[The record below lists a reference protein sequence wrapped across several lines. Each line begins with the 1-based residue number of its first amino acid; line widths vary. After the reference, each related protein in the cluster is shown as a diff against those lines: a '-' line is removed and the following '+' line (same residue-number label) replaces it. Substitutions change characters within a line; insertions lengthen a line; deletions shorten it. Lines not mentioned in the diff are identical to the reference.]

1 MKQFQQAEEALNAY
15 FVERQDEIH
24 GLTLSAIS
32 GINMLLLG
40 PPGTGKTM
48 LVNSWASLITKN
60 KHFSWLLHKFLTPD
74 EIFGPISLE
83 GLKNEKFV
91 RNVTNKL
98 PEANTAFLDEI
109 FKCNAG
115 SLNAL
120 LSILNE
126 RVFYNDGE
134 ATKVPLEVAIGASN
148 ELPEESDHLEALD
161 DRFPF
166 RFHVLPIQD
175 LNQRVKLFNL
185 ASTFESDAIFTLQ
198 DIRDQRQKSITVE
211 VDDVVTEQIL
221 ILVDNLRQAGIMVTD
236 RTVRS
241 AKRLLQAEA
250 MYHERDIVVIDDIEI
265 LKNAFWKAPEQQRI
279 VHSKILQLINP
290 EKDKVQTLFDDA
302 EEIYQNAMNL
312 VDSKDT
318 RKAAQEGIEIADKL
332 KSAKREIDESIT
344 AMKKKGKVIDDAV
357 MMKRQVESWLE
368 EVFSKLCGVDFG
380 FPDKVSG

>member
-1 MKQFQQAEEALNAY
+1 MKHFQNAEQALNSY
-15 FVERQDEIH
+15 FVERADEIH

-48 LVNSWASLITKN
+48 LVNSWAGLIN
-60 KHFSWLLHKFLTPD
+60 NNNHFSWLLHKFLTPD
-74 EIFGPISLE
+74 ELFGPISLK
-83 GLKNEKFV
+83 GLKDEKFV
-91 RNVTNKL
+91 RNTTRKL
-98 PEANTAFLDEI
+98 PEATTAFLDEI

-126 RVFYNDGE
+126 RVFFNDGE
-134 ATKVPLEVAIGASN
+134 AVKVPLEVAIGASN

-175 LNQRVKLFNL
+175 INSRVKLFNL
-185 ASTFESDAIFTLQ
+185 SSKFESDVTLTLEN
-198 DIRDQRQKSITVE
+198 IRAAREESKAVIIDEI
-211 VDDVVTEQIL
+211 VTEQVL
-221 ILVDNLRQAGIMVTD
+221 TLVDNLRQAGIMVTD
-236 RTVRS
+236 RTVRA

-250 MYHERDIVVIDDIEI
+250 MYHERDLVVIDDIEI
-265 LKNAFWKAPEQQRI
+265 LKNAFWKAPEQQKV
-279 VHSKILQLINP
+279 VHSQILQLINP
-290 EKDKVQTLFDDA
+290 EKDKVQSLYDDA
-302 EEIYQNAMNL
+302 EEIYEAGMKL
-312 VDSKDT
+312 AKSKDT

-332 KSAKREIDESIT
+332 KSAKREIDENIT
-344 AMKKKGKVIDDAV
+344 IMKSKGKEIQHATK
-357 MMKRQVESWLE
+357 MKIQVEHWLE

-380 FPDKVSG
+380 FPDKVS

>member
-1 MKQFQQAEEALNAY
+1 MIQFKQAEEALNGY

-48 LVNSWASLITKN
+48 LVNSWASLIKKN
-60 KHFSWLLHKFLTPD
+60 NHFSWLLHKFLTPD
-74 EIFGPISLE
+74 ELFGPISLK
-83 GLKNEKFV
+83 GLEQEKYV
-91 RNVTNKL
+91 RNTTGKL
-98 PEANTAFLDEI
+98 PEATTAFLDEI

-126 RVFYNDGE
+126 RVFYNDGT

-175 LNQRVKLFNL
+175 MNHRVTLFNL
-185 ASTFESDAIFTLQ
+185 ASKFDNDAMLTLEDVRKARMKSN
-198 DIRDQRQKSITVE
+198 DIE
-211 VDDVVTEQIL
+211 VDKLVTEQIL
-221 ILVDNLRQAGIMVTD
+221 VLVDNLRQAGIMVTD
-236 RTVRS
+236 RTVRA

-250 MYHERDIVVIDDIEI
+250 MFHDRDIVVIDDIEV
-265 LKNAFWKAPEQQRI
+265 LKNAFWKAPEQQRV
-279 VHSKILQLINP
+279 VHSQILQLINP
-290 EKDKVQTLFDDA
+290 EKDKIQTLFDDA
-302 EEIYQNAMNL
+302 EEIYQNAMKL
-312 VDSKDT
+312 VESKDT

-332 KSAKREIDESIT
+332 KSAKREIDENIT
-344 AMKKKGKVIDDAV
+344 IMKSKGKEISDAV
-357 MMKRQVESWLE
+357 RNKEQVETWLE